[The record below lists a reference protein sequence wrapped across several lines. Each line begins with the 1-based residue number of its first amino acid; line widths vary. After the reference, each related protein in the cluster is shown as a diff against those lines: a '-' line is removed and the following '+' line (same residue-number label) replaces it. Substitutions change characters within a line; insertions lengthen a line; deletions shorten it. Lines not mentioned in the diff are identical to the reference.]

1 MADPLD
7 SKENQ
12 EGKSKSFLSGMKA
25 DGSGSS
31 SYIGKNIQF
40 RGELI
45 GAEDLHVEGV
55 VDGTVSMGGQ
65 NLSIGQGGL
74 VSANI
79 HAQTVLVNGTLQG
92 DVFADDLIEICKT
105 ARVQGN
111 LIAPRIKLA
120 DGGKF
125 KGTIDMV
132 VGEQGKKD
140 RFNEFK
146 EKLLSSEVLSAEM
159 VNALPPADSD
169 IDLLASLS
177 EEETK
182 ELLDETT

>member
-1 MADPLD
+1 MTNPLEP
-7 SKENQ
+7 KENQ
-12 EGKSKSFLSGMKA
+12 ESKSKSFLSGMKA

-65 NLSIGQGGL
+65 NLSIGRGGL

-125 KGTIDMV
+125 RGTIDMV
-132 VGEQGKKD
+132 TGEQGKQD
-140 RFNEFK
+140 RYNEFK
-146 EKLLSSEVLSAEM
+146 SKLSSSHTLSEEM
-159 VNALPPADSD
+159 VNALPPV
-169 IDLLASLS
+169 ASGMD
-177 EEETK
+177 
-182 ELLDETT
+182 LLDETRDEEEELLNETT